1 MGALAGCARRNRQ
14 AGKKDVV
21 VRTSEA
27 DGNASTGRPSPS
39 VGGRGHHQRV
49 AGAARNK
56 TAVLPDRVNRAGS
69 IDSRTGQHEIAQ
81 AAVSMMKRDV
91 GNMHVRRESGAAI
104 VRSYGDDIGIEGV
117 GADGN
122 DFAAWLRERLHS
134 EIRGATCGL
143 HRIGEGESAVG
154 GDGEIENVAR
164 AVVVPLRVAVTVV
177 GAASVIVAT
186 HPRLVGLGVSG
197 AEADGI
203 VPGETAIGGA
213 AD

>member
-1 MGALAGCARRNRQ
+1 MMEQ
-14 AGKKDVV
+14 DI
-21 VRTSEA
+21 
-27 DGNASTGRPSPS
+27 GNS
-39 VGGRGHHQRV
+39 
-49 AGAARNK
+49 
-56 TAVLPDRVNRAGS
+56 
-69 IDSRTGQHEIAQ
+69 
-81 AAVSMMKRDV
+81 
-91 GNMHVRRESGAAI
+91 HVRGEGSAAI
-104 VRSYGDDIGIEGV
+104 AGGYGNDVGIEGV

-134 EIRGATCGL
+134 EIRGATSGL

-164 AVVVPLRVAVTVV
+164 AVVVPLGVAVTVV